1 MADNKRTL
9 LLIADLY
16 PFEFGETFLYPE
28 IEILKEKFNITVV
41 SIDVHSDLAKEYHE
55 NFKIFRID
63 CSLTLFQ
70 KIFFSLCFF
79 LEKNSW
85 KELMLIY
92 REKDQLFSKLKD
104 SVAMFAVAKK
114 FSRYFN
120 NNNVSLGQNIIYC
133 YWHDAKAL
141 GIAMLK
147 EQGRIQEVPIVT
159 RIHGGDLFNERIPAG
174 KRQPFKWL
182 IDRNLTA
189 LYFASNHGYE
199 YYHRTFG
206 FTNTCHYAVSR
217 LGVRETGHITSTSH
231 TPGLSI
237 LSVSN
242 AIPLKRIELII
253 AALALVSDFSINWT
267 HLGDGPDLGLLK
279 SLAEKKLSTHENV
292 TYAFKGAVSNP
303 SVIQY
308 YQEHE
313 VDVFITTTSTEGGC
327 PVSIQEA
334 FSFGVPAIG
343 TAVGGISEMIDNAVN
358 GFLLSEDPSPQ
369 EILEYLVRIH
379 TLKTAGDLGKMKQH
393 ALDTWKEHFD
403 AKKNFQ
409 DFCSDLLHIV
419 EKQS

>member
-1 MADNKRTL
+1 MVDNKKNL

-55 NFKIFRID
+55 NFPIFRID
-63 CSLTLFQ
+63 CGLSLFQ
-70 KIFFSLCFF
+70 KIFFSFCFF
-79 LEKNSW
+79 SEKNSW
-85 KELMLIY
+85 KELLSIY
-92 REKDQLFSKLKD
+92 REKNKFFSKLKD

-114 FSRYFN
+114 FSRQFN
-120 NNNVSLGQNIIYC
+120 RKTIASGQDIIYC

-141 GIAMLK
+141 GIAILK
-147 EQGRIQEVPIVT
+147 EQGRIQEVPIVS

-199 YYHRTFG
+199 YYCRTFG
-206 FTNTCHYAVSR
+206 FTDTCQYAVSR
-217 LGVRETGHITSTSH
+217 LGVREAGHMTSASH
-231 TPGLSI
+231 APGLSI

-253 AALALVSDFSINWT
+253 AALALASDFSINWT
-267 HLGDGPDLGLLK
+267 HLGDGPYLGLLRN
-279 SLAEKKLSTHENV
+279 LAESNLGTHEHV

-303 SVIQY
+303 SVLQY
-308 YQEHE
+308 YHDNE

-334 FSFGVPAIG
+334 FAYGVPAIG
-343 TAVGGISEMIDNAVN
+343 TAVGGISEMIENAVN

-369 EILEYLVRIH
+369 EILEYLARIYA
-379 TLKTAGDLGKMKQH
+379 LKTAGDLGKMKQN
-393 ALDTWKEHFD
+393 ALNTWKEHFD

-409 DFCSDLLHIV
+409 DFCKNLLNV
-419 EKQS
+419 KN